1 MRIVYV
7 TDAFAVWGGMER
19 VLSDKMNALSG
30 QYGWEVTLITTNQGE
45 HPLTY
50 ELHPNVRHVDLG
62 VRLHQEYQFRGFKK
76 LLKRRE
82 LKHILKNRIKR
93 VVDDIAPDIIVCVKL
108 VFSPVLTDLKGDL
121 PLVVESHT
129 LCHSEKMDEV
139 GILRRLYIRSLK
151 RNIRKADAV
160 VALTEGDAD
169 DWKAYNDNVH
179 VIPNVVHL
187 NDQGDDQGDRSL
199 ILFQEKD
206 IKRPVPLIYVGRFSK
221 QKDIDSLLRI
231 WEIIHLQYPDWQL
244 DIYGEG
250 ELKEHYLSIIQKM
263 NANIHVYEPTANIM
277 EVYREHSILLLTSL
291 YEPFGLVLPEAMS
304 CGLPVVAFNC
314 PYGPADII
322 SDGVDGFLIKNRNVE
337 TFAECV
343 CQLIEDEQLRLS
355 MGGNAVISS
364 QRYFA
369 KNIMPLWKQMFES
382 VVKQ

>member
-19 VLSDKMNALSG
+19 VLADKMNALAG

-139 GILRRLYIRSLK
+139 GLLRRLYIWSLK
-151 RNIRKADAV
+151 RSIRKSDAV
-160 VALTEGDAD
+160 VALTEGDAN
-169 DWKAYNDNVH
+169 DWKAYNDNVY
-179 VIPNVVHL
+179 VIPNVVNL
-187 NDQGDDQGDRSL
+187 NDQGDRSL
-199 ILFQEKD
+199 IPFQGKD

-231 WEIIHLQYPDWQL
+231 WGIIHQQYPDWQL

-250 ELKEHYLSIIQKM
+250 ELKEHYLSVIQKM

-277 EVYREHSILLLTSL
+277 DVYCEHSILLLTSL

-304 CGLPVVAFNC
+304 CGLPVVAFDC

-322 SDGVDGFLIKNRNVE
+322 TDGVDGYLIADRNVE
-337 TFAECV
+337 LFAQRV
-343 CQLIEDEQLRLS
+343 GQLISDYDLRVE
-355 MGGNAVISS
+355 MGKAAAISS
-364 QRYFA
+364 QRYQA
-369 KNIMPLWKQMFES
+369 SRIMLQWIQLFEQLTS
-382 VVKQ
+382 SRGK

>member
-1 MRIVYV
+1 MKIFFV

-19 VLSDKMNALSG
+19 VLADKMNALAG

-139 GILRRLYIRSLK
+139 GILRR
-151 RNIRKADAV
+151 RKADAV
-160 VALTEGDAD
+160 LALTEGDAN
-169 DWKAYNDNVH
+169 DWRAYNDNVH

-199 ILFQEKD
+199 ILFQGKD

-337 TFAECV
+337 TFAKCV
-343 CQLIEDEQLRLS
+343 CQLIEDEDLRIRMGHAGILSSKRYRSEVIMQHWVNLFEQL
-355 MGGNAVISS
+355 VFS
-364 QRYFA
+364 Q
-369 KNIMPLWKQMFES
+369 
-382 VVKQ
+382 

>member
-19 VLSDKMNALSG
+19 VLADKMNALAG

-199 ILFQEKD
+199 ILFQGKD

-221 QKDIDSLLRI
+221 QKDIDSLL
-231 WEIIHLQYPDWQL
+231 
-244 DIYGEG
+244 
-250 ELKEHYLSIIQKM
+250 
-263 NANIHVYEPTANIM
+263 AT
-277 EVYREHSILLLTSL
+277 
-291 YEPFGLVLPEAMS
+291 
-304 CGLPVVAFNC
+304 
-314 PYGPADII
+314 
-322 SDGVDGFLIKNRNVE
+322 
-337 TFAECV
+337 
-343 CQLIEDEQLRLS
+343 
-355 MGGNAVISS
+355 
-364 QRYFA
+364 
-369 KNIMPLWKQMFES
+369 
-382 VVKQ
+382 